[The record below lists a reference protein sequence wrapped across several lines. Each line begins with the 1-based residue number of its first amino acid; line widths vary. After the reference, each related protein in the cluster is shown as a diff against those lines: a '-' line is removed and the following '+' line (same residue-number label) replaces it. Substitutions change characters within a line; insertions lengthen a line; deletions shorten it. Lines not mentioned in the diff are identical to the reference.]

1 MRCRRRLGG
10 LLREFFDRAALV
22 GSSSARPGTARS
34 YLLTI
39 VRLAGPGGAR
49 LLVAES
55 VLKELIEQDPDG
67 F

>member
-1 MRCRRRLGG
+1 MRDL
-10 LLREFFDRAALV
+10 AVLV
-22 GSSSARPGTARS
+22 L

-55 VLKELIEQDPDG
+55 VLKELIEQDPSWLSYEDELSKLPG
-67 F
+67 